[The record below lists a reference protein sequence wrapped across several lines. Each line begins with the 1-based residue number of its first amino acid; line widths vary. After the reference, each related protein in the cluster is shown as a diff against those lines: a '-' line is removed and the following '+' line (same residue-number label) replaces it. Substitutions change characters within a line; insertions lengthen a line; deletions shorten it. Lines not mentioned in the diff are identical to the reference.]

1 MLDLVLVFYKFVL
14 TTLIVIILSFI
25 AEYIHPRWAGILSG
39 FPTST
44 AIILYFYAI
53 EQGVIFAKDSAIYN
67 LVGLI
72 ALQLF
77 LFCYYL
83 GGIRARKHILLFSIV
98 SGLTGYALAILLLSR
113 FSFAILPAVILSG
126 VSLVIFRVLFSHIPS
141 SKITSQLKPTSTLIL
156 GRAGMA
162 ALIISIITGIAGFVG
177 HTWAGLLSTFPST
190 IFPLILIIHLSY
202 GAQYAHSIIKH
213 VPVGLGSVLI
223 YSLTLYTCY
232 PRVGLHSGIL
242 IAFCGVLLYFLLYYS
257 LTHRLYNPKQKMKKK
272 LGKMIR

>member
-39 FPTST
+39 LPTST
-44 AIILYFYAI
+44 SIILYFYAI
-53 EQGVIFAKDSAIYN
+53 EQGVPFAKDSAIYN

-83 GGIRARKHILLFSIV
+83 GGIRAHKHTLLFSIA

-113 FSFAILPAVILSG
+113 FSFTALPAVLLSG

-141 SKITSQLKPTSTLIL
+141 SKITSQLKPTATLIL

-223 YSLTLYTCY
+223 YSLILYTCY
-232 PRVGLHSGIL
+232 PRIGLYSGIL
-242 IAFCGVLLYFLLYYS
+242 IAFCGVLLYFILYYS
-257 LTHRLYNPKQKMKKK
+257 FTHRPYNPKQK
-272 LGKMIR
+272 